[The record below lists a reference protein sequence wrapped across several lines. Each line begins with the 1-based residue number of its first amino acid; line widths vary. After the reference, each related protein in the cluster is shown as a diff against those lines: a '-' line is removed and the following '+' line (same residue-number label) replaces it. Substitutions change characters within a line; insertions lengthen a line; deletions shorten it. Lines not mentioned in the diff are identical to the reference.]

1 MEEEF
6 DLDRL
11 AGRIPFKAQ
20 LPTPHQ
26 VAAALALL
34 SLVGPAALGG
44 MPVIPVTI
52 QDEQRRQRDEIQ
64 QTSES
69 TVGRYQ
75 TSAEA
80 ETGLALS
87 QQRLAAVTREVDD
100 LHTHD
105 VSEQDVWHAADQV
118 FSGNVEVKLS
128 GRFRSAFNRVVRDN
142 VDLYILRDNEEYERS
157 QEG

>member
-1 MEEEF
+1 MEEF
-6 DLDRL
+6 DLDDL
-11 AGRIPFKAQ
+11 AWRTPFRAH
-20 LPTPHQ
+20 LPTAQQ

-52 QDEQRRQRDEIQ
+52 QDEQRRHQEEIQ

-69 TVGRYQ
+69 TVGVYQ
-75 TSAEA
+75 NSTEA

-100 LHTHD
+100 IHTHD
-105 VSEQDVWHAADQV
+105 VCEQDVYHAANRV
-118 FSGNVEVKLS
+118 FSGEVEVQLS

-142 VDLYILRDNEEYERS
+142 VDLYILRDNEMYER
-157 QEG
+157 GL